1 MRDGWYRLAPIAGAF
16 VLGLA
21 ACSSYVTTVQPVE
34 DEILVK
40 LVADPLVAYDHPVR
54 LTVQDLTAIL
64 QHVRVEYKAG
74 WLQNYLTGPL
84 KALPLFD
91 PQSLAR
97 VVPPL
102 VRAFEEANPHDRIV
116 FYIADRRT
124 NMRREVTSGTLFVT
138 GQLMHIS
145 LSNFRNG
152 VDVIP
157 GVPAYDRDSPE
168 IAVAPQRFSVMFE
181 PAEFVFDHKPGF
193 VQEVFGAIPPSLLV
207 DYRLFLNSVSRHA
220 DLGSSPAKAIPS
232 P

>member
-1 MRDGWYRLAPIAGAF
+1 MRSGGYRLAPIAGAF
-16 VLGLA
+16 VLGLV

-54 LTVQDLTAIL
+54 VTVQDLTAIL

-97 VVPPL
+97 IVPPL

-168 IAVAPQRFSVMFE
+168 IAVAPQRFRVMFE
-181 PAEFVFDHKPGF
+181 PAEFVFDRKPGF
-193 VQEVFGAIPPSLLV
+193 VQEVFGAVPPGLLV

-220 DLGSSPAKAIPS
+220 DLGSSPADAISS

>member
-1 MRDGWYRLAPIAGAF
+1 MRSGGYRLAPIAGAF
-16 VLGLA
+16 VLGLV
-21 ACSSYVTTVQPVE
+21 ACSSYVTTVKPVE

-54 LTVQDLTAIL
+54 VTVQDLTAIL

-84 KALPLFD
+84 KALSLFD
-91 PQSLAR
+91 SQSLAR
-97 VVPPL
+97 IVPPL
-102 VRAFEEANPHDRIV
+102 VQAFEQANPHDRIV

-138 GQLMHIS
+138 GHLMHIS

-181 PAEFVFDHKPGF
+181 PAEFVFDRKPGF
-193 VQEVFGAIPPSLLV
+193 VQEVFGAVPPSLLV

-220 DLGSSPAKAIPS
+220 DLGSSPAVAIPS

>member
-1 MRDGWYRLAPIAGAF
+1 MRNGLCGLAPIAGAYQ
-16 VLGLA
+16 LGLV
-21 ACSSYVTTVQPVE
+21 ACNSYMTTLQPVE

-40 LVADPLVAYDHPVR
+40 LVADPMSAYDHPVT
-54 LTVQDLTAIL
+54 LTVQELTAIL
-64 QHVRVEYKAG
+64 QHVQVEYKAG
-74 WLQNYLTGPL
+74 WLQNFLTGPL
-84 KALPLFD
+84 KAVPLFE
-91 PQSLAR
+91 PESLAR

-102 VRAFEEANPHDRIV
+102 VRAFEVANQHDRIV

-124 NMRREVTSGTLFVT
+124 SIRREVTSGTLFVT
-138 GQLMHIS
+138 GRLMHIS

-181 PAEFVFDHKPGF
+181 PAEFVFDRKPGF
-193 VQEVFGAIPPSLLV
+193 VQEVFGAAPPSLLV
-207 DYRLFLNSVSRHA
+207 DYRPFLNSVSRHA
-220 DLGSSPAKAIPS
+220 ELGSSPAEAIPS